1 VTNRNQPTTTRQKI
15 MNEIMRQEHEA
26 IMEWCHDVCDDM
38 MLDGEFF
45 GTAIIGDDNLHDQ
58 HVLELPIDIGIE
70 DDVFGNPILHA

>member
-1 VTNRNQPTTTRQKI
+1 
-15 MNEIMRQEHEA
+15 
-26 IMEWCHDVCDDM
+26 MEWCHDVCDDM